1 MGHHSR
7 LNAEAD
13 VRIQKCRGVQKC
25 KAVLLSSDL
34 TLVIGLSMLMCNRFV
49 SDELME
55 LLKLT
60 SFAKMVKYQ

>member
-13 VRIQKCRGVQKC
+13 VRIQKCSRQKC

-34 TLVIGLSMLMCNRFV
+34 TLVIGLSMLMCNRFI
-49 SDELME
+49 SGELME

-60 SFAKMVKYQ
+60 SCAKMVKYQ

>member
-49 SDELME
+49 SGELME